1 MARSEVNFV
10 SGSDRC
16 VAWSYR
22 PDGGGPHPL
31 IVMAHGFSG
40 TRELRLDAYA
50 ERFCA
55 AGIGAFVFDY
65 RFFGASGGR
74 PRQVVDIPAQLDD
87 WRQAVSFARGIP
99 WADPARVALFG
110 TSFSGGHVVF
120 IGAEDPKIAAI
131 VAQCPFQNGL
141 ATARK
146 LGPLATV
153 LLGGHG
159 LVDQAAALLG
169 LPPHYIP
176 AVAAA
181 GHVGLMTTPDAKT
194 GFEAL
199 VPEHTL
205 WENRVAARI
214 ALRIVTYR
222 PGARAPKVQ
231 APTLWCLADH
241 DSLCPAGDAAK
252 WAARAPRG
260 EVLRYPIG
268 HFDFYVGD
276 WFEKVLADQLQFLKR
291 HLLFGQVD

>member
-1 MARSEVNFV
+1 
-10 SGSDRC
+10 
-16 VAWSYR
+16 
-22 PDGGGPHPL
+22 
-31 IVMAHGFSG
+31 MAHGFSG

-55 AGIGAFVFDY
+55 EGIGAFVFDY

-146 LGPLATV
+146 LGPLAAV
-153 LLGGHG
+153 LLGAHG

-176 AVAAA
+176 AVGSA

-214 ALRIVTYR
+214 ALRLVTYR
-222 PGARAPKVQ
+222 PGARAPKVR

-241 DSLCPAGDAAK
+241 DSLCPADDAAK
-252 WAARAPRG
+252 WAASAPRG
-260 EVLRYPIG
+260 EVLRYPTG

-276 WFEKVLADQLQFLKR
+276 WFEKALADQVQFLKR
-291 HLLFGQVD
+291 HLLAEQVD